1 MAISLLKFFANPV
14 ITVLRMLKNLNYC
27 LNARLGQL
35 QGILVFIDFSLIF
48 FKYCNLWWNEWRN
61 KQAYAFIVT
70 S

>member
-35 QGILVFIDFSLIF
+35 QDILFFIDFSLNF
-48 FKYCNLWWNEWRN
+48 
-61 KQAYAFIVT
+61 